1 MRTGFSFSTMDE
13 RTGVYCFFFLVLW
26 WSSSSVDDWWWRR
39 VPQTSRKRTLKKKK
53 VLYYLFLFF
62 PVSFKKKKSRC
73 CRGCRK
79 TRAVRGVFE
88 LKSGSVA
95 YSVSTGACR
104 WKVLSLIVSLV
115 IFVRS
120 PVILAKSWPLTC
132 PLIRFTSLPSTFASF
147 QSVGRI
153 GESLPDRRKNSCADY
168 WYYRQGPLS
177 FFARALLLLLLLSL
191 PYYISLCGVYT
202 HHTRAGCLYKEAKER
217 KHFCLFFSSFSWTRK
232 TRRPSVYAISGYYF
246 AQIVWRFVF
255 ILVLSRTRYTTANL
269 EIVFF
274 SFSCQNGTPS
284 CCYFESFAT
293 LLFLSVCLRI

>member
-1 MRTGFSFSTMDE
+1 
-13 RTGVYCFFFLVLW
+13 
-26 WSSSSVDDWWWRR
+26 
-39 VPQTSRKRTLKKKK
+39 
-53 VLYYLFLFF
+53 
-62 PVSFKKKKSRC
+62 
-73 CRGCRK
+73 
-79 TRAVRGVFE
+79 

-217 KHFCLFFSSFSWTRK
+217 KHFCLFFSSFS
-232 TRRPSVYAISGYYF
+232 
-246 AQIVWRFVF
+246 
-255 ILVLSRTRYTTANL
+255 
-269 EIVFF
+269 
-274 SFSCQNGTPS
+274 
-284 CCYFESFAT
+284 
-293 LLFLSVCLRI
+293 